1 MGYLFLCLAVLAGAT
16 KGFCGKKT
24 SGAVT
29 RSSDTMLVNVLRML
43 LCVVIGFGT
52 IAAGGNTELLKIN
65 SNVLWISM
73 LSGVSTALFVV
84 LWLISVKKSAYMMLD
99 VFMTLGTIIPITA
112 CSLLYK
118 EAIKLNQIIGLVI
131 LVFAVLIMCSYNNSV
146 KEKMKVSSFLILVLC
161 GVANGIADFS
171 QKLFVKTESS
181 ATIEVFNFY
190 TYVFA
195 GAFLLLCY
203 IISVKKLDKENLSYV
218 ADKIKSV
225 FFYIII
231 MSVCLFLYSY
241 FKLLAANTLSAAQL
255 YPLSQGLAM
264 IVSTVMSAVFFKEKL
279 NAKCIIG
286 IVIAFVGLI
295 FINVL

>member
-1 MGYLFLCLAVLAGAT
+1 MGYLFLCLAVLSGAT

-24 SGAVT
+24 SGVVT
-29 RSSDTMLVNVLRML
+29 RNSDTMLVNVLRML
-43 LCVVIGFGT
+43 FCVVIGFGIIT
-52 IAAGGNTELLKIN
+52 ASGDIELLKIE

-99 VFMTLGTIIPITA
+99 VFMTLGTIIPIMA
-112 CSLLYK
+112 CSFLYK
-118 EAIKLNQIIGLVI
+118 EAIELNQIIGLVI
-131 LVFAVLIMCSYNNSV
+131 LVVAVLIMCSYNNSV
-146 KEKMKVSSFLILVLC
+146 KEKMKFSSFLILVLC
-161 GVANGIADFS
+161 GVTNGIADFS
-171 QKLFVKTESS
+171 QKLFVKTNST
-181 ATIEVFNFY
+181 ATVEVFNFY

-195 GAFLLLCY
+195 GLFLLACY
-203 IISVKKLDKENLSYV
+203 MVSVKKLDKENLSY
-218 ADKIKSV
+218 AAGKIKSV

-231 MSVCLFLYSY
+231 MSVCLFLHSY

-255 YPLSQGLAM
+255 YPLSQGLGM
-264 IVSTVMSAVFFKEKL
+264 IVSTIMSAVFFKEKL

>member
-1 MGYLFLCLAVLAGAT
+1 MGYLFLCLAVLTGAT

-29 RSSDTMLVNVLRML
+29 RSADTMLVNVLRMFF
-43 LCVVIGFGT
+43 CVVIGFG
-52 IAAGGNTELLKIN
+52 IIFASGDIELLKID

-84 LWLISVKKSAYMMLD
+84 FWLISVKKSAYMMLD

-118 EAIKLNQIIGLVI
+118 EAIEITQLIGLVI
-131 LVFAVLIMCSYNNSV
+131 LIFAVLVMCSYNNSI
-146 KEKMKVSSFLILVLC
+146 KEKMKFSSLLILVLS

-171 QKLFVKTESS
+171 QKLFVKTDSL
-181 ATIEVFNFY
+181 ATVEVFNFY

-195 GAFLLLCY
+195 GLFLLLCY
-203 IISVKKLDKENLSYV
+203 IISVKKLDKENLSY
-218 ADKIKSV
+218 AAGKIKSV

-255 YPLSQGLAM
+255 YPLSQGLGM
-264 IVSTVMSAVFFKEKL
+264 IASTIMSAVFFKEKL

-286 IVIAFVGLI
+286 IVIAFAGLI